1 MSRKPRSNLYLTS
14 FHKPRK
20 VLELQR
26 FTCSWRS
33 SASSTRARLPR
44 SGLCAAAERL
54 RCRTGV
60 PCMTCMRGH
69 TLHVLGVCGCVWVCV
84 CTCTLGFTRASQALS
99 CSSAHAPL
107 TQRSHSAHTALTRA
121 LTQRSQERSHSA
133 QTRTHSAQT
142 HIHSAQAALKRT

>member
-26 FTCSWRS
+26 FTCSGRS

-69 TLHVLGVCGCVWVCV
+69 TLHVLGVCGCVCVCV
-84 CTCTLGFTRASQALS
+84 RVHWASRARHKLFHVPALT
-99 CSSAHAPL
+99 H
-107 TQRSHSAHTALTRA
+107 RSHSARTA